1 MFTAMAKI
9 ERDAS
14 IIISERSQQQ
24 QQQQQ

>member
-9 ERDAS
+9 DRDAS
-14 IIISERSQQQ
+14 IIISEQSQQQ